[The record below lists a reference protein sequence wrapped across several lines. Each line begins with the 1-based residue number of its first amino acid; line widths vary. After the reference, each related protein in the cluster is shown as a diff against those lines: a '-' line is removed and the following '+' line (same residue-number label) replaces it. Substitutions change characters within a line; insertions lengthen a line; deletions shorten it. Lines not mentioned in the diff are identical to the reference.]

1 MSDRSRSPDPF
12 RLEGKVVFV
21 TGGSRGIGLAIA
33 EETARAGA
41 EAISV
46 AARGEEELAAACRRI
61 KSHQVP
67 CLGVIG
73 DVTRPADVQALV
85 DQTNRRFG
93 RIDVLINNAGGATF
107 KSSLYEMR
115 PEGWQKMLELNLFSA
130 FLVSKAVLGQWD
142 GTHGRRAIVNIGS
155 TSSVKAFPELSYYSA
170 AKHGLV
176 GLTKTL
182 AREVADMGVRVNLV
196 CPHLVETQLTEGY
209 RSGPDYEKLVADI
222 PVKRWGEAEEI
233 ARAVRFVASDAASYI
248 TGATLMVDGGW
259 SC

>member
-1 MSDRSRSPDPF
+1 MSDRSRSSDPF
-12 RLEGKVVFV
+12 RLEGKVVLV

-33 EETARAGA
+33 EEMARAGA
-41 EAISV
+41 EALSL
-46 AARGEEELAAACRRI
+46 AARGAEELAVACRRI
-61 KSHQVP
+61 EGHQVP
-67 CLGVIG
+67 CIGVTG
-73 DVTRPADVQALV
+73 DVTRPADVQDLV

-107 KSSLYEMR
+107 KSPLREMR
-115 PEGWQKMLELNLFSA
+115 PEGWQKMLELNLFSS
-130 FLVSKAVLGQWD
+130 FLVSKAVLGRWD
-142 GTHGRRAIVNIGS
+142 RTHARRAIVNVGS

-182 AREVADMGVRVNLV
+182 AREVADIGVRVNLV

-209 RSGPDYEKLVADI
+209 RSGPDYKNLVADI
-222 PVKRWGEAEEI
+222 PLKRWGGADEI
-233 ARAVRFVASDAASYI
+233 AQAVRFVASDAASYI